1 MLLLMTFFEV
11 CYAICA
17 NLQMLTCCRNNQN
30 DHGLPH
36 PTYITDTDFPA
47 DGDLDLIDLDEN
59 STFTFLH
66 LDLFDFC
73 YAEAEKELDG
83 QVESIGEDE
92 ADALYGVSNNM
103 NNVSD
108 LTVSQKESVDG
119 MIEPNDNDN
128 KEPPVHND
136 TESQVLQ
143 LFDDDDKA
151 SGSPSDIFD
160 IIRL

>member
-1 MLLLMTFFEV
+1 MPLLTTFFEV

-36 PTYITDTDFPA
+36 PTYITDTNFPA

-92 ADALYGVSNNM
+92 ADALYGVSN
-103 NNVSD
+103 
-108 LTVSQKESVDG
+108 
-119 MIEPNDNDN
+119 
-128 KEPPVHND
+128 
-136 TESQVLQ
+136 
-143 LFDDDDKA
+143 
-151 SGSPSDIFD
+151 
-160 IIRL
+160 IISIHEQCQ